1 MITISFDELSRLSVF
16 RRFYSLAYH
25 LFGVSIAL
33 NKPGTREGI
42 LLGPSGSLNPFCRY
56 LHTAAHGR
64 KTCLDCD
71 ILHQDACR
79 ASRRWIRY
87 QCHAGLTEFIIPIMV
102 SGEIIA
108 YLQCG
113 QILDKR
119 ASSGQ
124 QADIAGLAA
133 SLNLDGDKLWNLYRG
148 SKVVAPSVQEHL
160 IELLELFANYLA
172 DAGTRLLL
180 LEKGRTSQIVS
191 LAETF
196 IRENLSD
203 RLPLES
209 IAQAARTSRRNLVR
223 LFKKETG
230 STIVE
235 RINTSRAERACE
247 LLLNRDLSVSA
258 VALEC
263 GFGSIQQFNR
273 VFKRSR
279 GVSPRAWR
287 KKNPGNQ
294 RNVSG

>member
-25 LFGVSIAL
+25 LFSVSIAL
-33 NKPGTREGI
+33 NKPGTREGM

-56 LHTAAHGR
+56 LHTAAQGR

-71 ILHQDACR
+71 TLHQDACR

-133 SLNLDGDKLWNLYRG
+133 SLNLDGNKLWNLYRS
-148 SKVVAPSVQEHL
+148 SKVIAPRMQEHL

-196 IRENLSD
+196 IREHLAD
-203 RLPLES
+203 RLSLES
-209 IAQAARTSRRNLVR
+209 IARAARTSPRNLVR
-223 LFKKETG
+223 LYKMETG
-230 STIVE
+230 STIVA
-235 RINTSRAERACE
+235 RINTSRAQRACE

-273 VFKRSR
+273 VFKRSQ
-279 GVSPRAWR
+279 GIAPRAWR
-287 KKNPGNQ
+287 KTRSGMDGN
-294 RNVSG
+294 